1 MNNLIRPSLYNAF
14 HKIVPIKKNEDKKK
28 SRFDIVGPICESSDV
43 FVKDYMIQSHIK
55 KDDLLVICST
65 GAYGACM
72 SSTYNL
78 REETKEVCLEKG
90 KLFK

>member
-1 MNNLIRPSLYNAF
+1 
-14 HKIVPIKKNEDKKK
+14 
-28 SRFDIVGPICESSDV
+28 
-43 FVKDYMIQSHIK
+43 MIQSHIK